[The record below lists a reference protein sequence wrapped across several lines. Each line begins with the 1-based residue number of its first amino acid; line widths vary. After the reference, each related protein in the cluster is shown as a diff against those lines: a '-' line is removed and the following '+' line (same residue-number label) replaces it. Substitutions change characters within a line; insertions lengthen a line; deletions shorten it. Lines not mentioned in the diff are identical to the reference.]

1 VASVRYADRV
11 DFNKY
16 RQALI
21 KIMDNNIKAEE
32 AELLTKQI
40 TVTDREAFD
49 QVVEEMGSDKSRAE
63 AIAAQV
69 QRVITEKL
77 ETDPIFYRRFSEKI
91 EEILQKM
98 REKKIADIIALKQM
112 KLIDK
117 EVDNKTDDDI
127 PGKIK
132 AKKGSD
138 IFYRNLQDEFSVH
151 NIDDEKYQSIILEMF
166 DVLKNEAIVDWYR
179 NTEVKRV
186 IYNKLDDYLYDE
198 IIQKQGIKL
207 TNEEIKTI
215 IDKTIK
221 LATENYS
228 II

>member
-1 VASVRYADRV
+1 MYLLLVFFLMIRRPPRSTLFPYTTLFRS
-11 DFNKY
+11 Y

-49 QVVEEMGSDKSRAE
+49 QVIEEMGSDKSRAE

-69 QRVITEKL
+69 QRTITEKL

-98 REKKIADIIALKQM
+98 REKKIADIEALKQM
-112 KLIDK
+112 KLIDN
-117 EVDNKTDDDI
+117 EVDNKIDDEI
-127 PGKIK
+127 PKKIK

-151 NIDDEKYQSIILEMF
+151 NVDDEKYQDIILQMF
-166 DVLKNEAIVDWYR
+166 TVLKNEAIVDWYR
-179 NTEVKRV
+179 DRKSVV
-186 IYNKLDDYLYDE
+186 
-198 IIQKQGIKL
+198 
-207 TNEEIKTI
+207 
-215 IDKTIK
+215 
-221 LATENYS
+221 
-228 II
+228 